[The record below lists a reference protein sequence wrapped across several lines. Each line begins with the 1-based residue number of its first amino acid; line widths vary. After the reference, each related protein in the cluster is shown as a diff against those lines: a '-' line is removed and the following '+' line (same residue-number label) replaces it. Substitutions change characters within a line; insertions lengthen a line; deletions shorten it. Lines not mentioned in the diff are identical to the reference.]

1 MTMKMKGLLASAIA
15 AVAALSFAACGG
27 GGSSVGAGA
36 DSQSG
41 SSASRLESFRLDAI
55 NEMLAYA
62 EAKRTQNIYDD
73 AGEEELSQITDEGLL
88 ALYGAAD
95 EAEAKVILE
104 RVKAAIDAV
113 EPAGSRGE

>member
-1 MTMKMKGLLASAIA
+1 MRRRRKFRRRGRGF
-15 AVAALSFAACGG
+15 AVRQFGEP
-27 GGSSVGAGA
+27 
-36 DSQSG
+36 SG
-41 SSASRLESFRLDAI
+41 ILRLDAI

-95 EAEAKVILE
+95 EAEAKAILE